1 MDNKKNL
8 ALKIIIPVLI
18 ICTIGIIWFIK
29 NSTDE
34 EPALKNTKAVDNS
47 DFILKV
53 TEELDIEKLKSY
65 ELPIVIDF
73 GSDECIPCKR
83 MAPVL
88 EELNSELQGKAIVRF
103 VDVWKY
109 PQFAEGYPISVIP
122 TQIFITSEGKPFNPS
137 DPESKNLKIYND
149 SSGKHTFTTHEGG
162 IYKEELLS
170 ILKEMGLKDE

>member
-47 DFILKV
+47 DFVLKV
-53 TEELDIEKLKSY
+53 TEKLDIEKLKSY

-88 EELNSELQGKAIVRF
+88 EELNSELQEK
-103 VDVWKY
+103 
-109 PQFAEGYPISVIP
+109 Q
-122 TQIFITSEGKPFNPS
+122 
-137 DPESKNLKIYND
+137 
-149 SSGKHTFTTHEGG
+149 
-162 IYKEELLS
+162 LLDLLMYGS
-170 ILKEMGLKDE
+170 ILNLLRVINKCYPNTNLHYIRRETL